1 MQDVCAF
8 FINRPRSLR
17 AAQGSDMIRH
27 MLRPAWI
34 LPCLGFFAVTTTF
47 AQDSTP
53 APVSSTDME
62 LKSLRESVELQSKEI
77 DRLSLKVDLLLK
89 KLGVKMAADEETA
102 PAIAPAP
109 TTAEDTSAPK
119 AAPVAPAN
127 SQGIHTVSKGETIV
141 VIARKYGVSPG
152 ELMAVNHISDARHL
166 QIGQNLVIPMSKSG
180 SPAATP
186 TTPPTDQNSST
197 H

>member
-1 MQDVCAF
+1 
-8 FINRPRSLR
+8 
-17 AAQGSDMIRH
+17 

-34 LPCLGFFAVTTTF
+34 IPCLGLIVTTAF

-62 LKSLRESVELQSKEI
+62 LKSLRESLDLQNKEI

-89 KLGVKMAADEETA
+89 KLGVKMAADEETTPPASPA
-102 PAIAPAP
+102 PATDAE
-109 TTAEDTSAPK
+109 TTAPK
-119 AAPVAPAN
+119 AEPAAPAN

-141 VIARKYGVSPG
+141 VIARKYGVSAG
-152 ELMAVNHISDARHL
+152 ELMTVNHISDARHL

-180 SPAATP
+180 SPTVAP
-186 TTPPTDQNSST
+186 TTPPTEQNPST